1 MNTTSTNYDQR
12 LQQIVL
18 RDEIENFL
26 YKEADLLDERKFSE
40 WLDLLS
46 EDIRYWMPLT
56 NNVRYGQHWKG
67 EMTEGV
73 LEYTRESKDLAWF
86 DEGKTTLTQRV
97 RQIETGIHWA
107 EEPLSRV
114 SHLISNVEI
123 VEVAPDLFEPLEVI
137 VRCRFFT
144 YRNRLEDE
152 VDIFVG
158 KRKDTLRKSEGL
170 WKICRREIL
179 LDQNVLLAKNLTL
192 FF

>member
-1 MNTTSTNYDQR
+1 MNSTITSYDER
-12 LQQIVL
+12 LQLLLL
-18 RDEIENFL
+18 RYDIEDFL
-26 YKEADLLDERKFSE
+26 YKEADLLDERRFSE

-46 EDIRYWMPLT
+46 DDIRYWMPLA
-56 NNVRYGQHWKG
+56 NNVRYGQHWTG
-67 EMTEGV
+67 EMTENV
-73 LEYTRESKDLAWF
+73 MEYTRELKDLAWF

-123 VEVAPDLFEPLEVI
+123 VEVTPNIDNPLEVV

-152 VDIFVG
+152 VDMFVG
-158 KRKDTLRKSEGL
+158 KRKDTLRKIDGN
-170 WKICRREIL
+170 WRIARREIL